1 MVILQLPR
9 MEASMRTLLFVMSVC
24 WLATGLPVLTHHSFA
39 AEFDSNKPVI
49 LKGSVTKLEWANPHI
64 WVYLDVKD
72 DQGSMLHWQC
82 EGGAPN
88 SLLRNGWNKNSLKPG
103 DQVPIDGYLARDG
116 SKTCNARAVKL
127 PDGRSVFAG
136 SSAGDSPSKP

>member
-1 MVILQLPR
+1 MNLKPLA
-9 MEASMRTLLFVMSVC
+9 ASLIF
-24 WLATGLPVLTHHSFA
+24 LAAALPVAAHHSFA
-39 AEFDSNKPVI
+39 AEFDEKKTIS

-72 DQGSMLHWQC
+72 SADAVQHWQC

-88 SLLRNGWNKNSLKPG
+88 SLYRNGWNRTSLKPG
-103 DQVPIDGYLARDG
+103 DTVSIDGYLAKDG
-116 SKTCNARAVKL
+116 SNTCNAKQVKL

-136 SSAGDSPSKP
+136 SSAPSAHQ